1 MITAKEFEKL
11 ALAQVARDAPGSD
24 KTVFRVVLNLSRV
37 SARMLA
43 DFESTVQRP
52 RGLTWPGFRL
62 LFCLWS
68 AGPLQTRELARL
80 LSTTAPTVSSVL
92 NTLERRGF
100 ITRKRLPQ
108 DQRLVEASLTAS
120 GHEVIE
126 AAFLEQHERERA
138 WLDVLSRKELRAFVA
153 TLEVLANRHRPDDPD

>member
-1 MITAKEFEKL
+1 MITAQEFEKL
-11 ALAQVARDAPGSD
+11 ALAQVAGHAPGSD
-24 KTVFRVVLNLSRV
+24 KMVFRAVLNLSRV

-62 LFCLWS
+62 LFCLWA

-100 ITRKRLPQ
+100 VTRERLPR
-108 DQRLVEASLTAS
+108 DQRLVEASLTDA
-120 GHEVIE
+120 GQEVID
-126 AAFLEQHERERA
+126 AAFVEQHARERA
-138 WLDVLSRKELRAFVA
+138 WLDVLTRKELKAFVA
-153 TLEVLANRHRPDDPD
+153 TLEVLANRHRPDDGG